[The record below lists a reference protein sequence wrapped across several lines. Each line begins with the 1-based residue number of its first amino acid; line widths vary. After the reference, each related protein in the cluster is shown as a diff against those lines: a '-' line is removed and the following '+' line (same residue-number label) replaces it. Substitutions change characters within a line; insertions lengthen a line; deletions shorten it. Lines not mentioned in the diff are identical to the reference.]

1 MIKEME
7 AQEFQHSLIKAKI
20 LDGMIQ
26 DPQLMSTTCEK

>member
-7 AQEFQHSLIKAKI
+7 VQEFQHSLIKAKI

-26 DPQLMSTTCEK
+26 DPQLMTSTC